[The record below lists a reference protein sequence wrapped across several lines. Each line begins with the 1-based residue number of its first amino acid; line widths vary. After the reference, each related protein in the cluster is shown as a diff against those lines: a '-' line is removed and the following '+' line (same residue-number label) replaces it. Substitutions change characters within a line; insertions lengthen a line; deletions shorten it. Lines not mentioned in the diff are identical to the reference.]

1 MPPDDATAAGPE
13 RAALSANVAQTA
25 RTVITV
31 LETFGESLR
40 RGGLE
45 QAVASY
51 RQLADTV
58 VNQRLWALNHQ
69 DRSADES
76 FARIAEEAGRIGGL
90 LRHYVGVMD
99 KLAAMNALAAD
110 APEAL
115 QMATDLP
122 PADRAI
128 VDWLATRGAAASAT
142 QIRSGTRLPTAQI
155 TPALARL
162 AARGVLRKAGTT
174 GRFLYSLNR

>member
-1 MPPDDATAAGPE
+1 MAPDDSVAAGPE
-13 RAALSANVAQTA
+13 RAVLSANVVQTA

-31 LETFGESLR
+31 LEAFGESLR

-69 DRSADES
+69 ERTADES

-110 APEAL
+110 AAEAL
-115 QMATDLP
+115 QAEPELP
-122 PADRAI
+122 PVDRAV
-128 VDWLATRGAAASAT
+128 VDWLAARGSAASAT
-142 QIRSGTRLPTAQI
+142 QIRSGTRLATAEI

-162 AARGVLRKAGTT
+162 AARGMLRKTGTT